1 MIALSKIALRTCLA
15 ALLLVPSA
23 NVIAASAALPSPTR
37 ADCDRPEW
45 QQVLRPADPAT
56 APAAAEAAWLDGR
69 TLRWPGPTL
78 SPGDRVEWVVQ
89 RPGQADE
96 VMALQAA
103 AADPASSR
111 RAPHIADGPTWQ
123 VPTGLSS
130 AMLRA
135 LHRSA
140 SHLRHVA
147 ADGTVRQRTEAQAA
161 LALDDLF
168 GTAASDPRPLGA
180 TLSSADGSAG
190 RTTFRVWAP
199 TAQRVWLCL
208 HADTGAPARALVP
221 MQFEPRTGL
230 WQHTAAGRL
239 QGQAYTYLADV
250 AVRGTGWVRNRV
262 TDPYATALATDSVRT
277 VVADLDDPAL
287 MPAGWRTA
295 PSPHGR
301 APHPVD
307 MVIYELHVRDFSVS
321 DDSVPEAHRGKYLG
335 FTHETSRGMQHLSAL
350 SKAGLTDVHLLPVFD
365 LATVPETGC
374 VTPKVDPAPPDSDR
388 PQAQVM
394 AAADR
399 DCFNWGY
406 DPWHF
411 NAPEG
416 SYAVAPDGL
425 SRIVEFRQMVLALHR
440 AGLRVGMDVVYNHT
454 TASGQREK
462 SVLDRIVPGYYQ
474 RLNARGAVET
484 STCCDNTATE
494 HRMMARLML
503 DSLELWARHY
513 RIDSFRF
520 DLMGHQPR
528 DAMVAAQQRL
538 RRALGREIH
547 FIGEGWNFGEVAN
560 NARFRQASQR
570 ELGGTGIA
578 TFSDRGRDAV
588 RGGGHDD
595 SGTRL
600 VSRQGW
606 LNGLHHAP
614 NALGGEATRAQL
626 MAAAD
631 QVRVGLAGTLR
642 SVELTAHDGRRLTLE
657 QLRYHDQPA
666 GYVTEP
672 AEVVN
677 YVDNHDNQTLF
688 DINALRLP
696 RDTSREDRARVQVL
710 GIALT
715 AFSQGVAYF
724 HAGVETLRSKS
735 LDRNSYD
742 SGDWFNVMDWTL
754 QDNGFAR
761 GLPPQRDNAASW
773 DVMRPVLA
781 DPGIKP
787 QPEHIRWTRDAFID
801 LLRIRA
807 STPLLRLRTAAEVR
821 QRLTWL
827 NTGPSQEPTVMA
839 VLLDGRDLPGAGFQA
854 VATFVN
860 ASREP
865 QRIPAPEARG
875 RAFELHPVHRA
886 AGAADARARQATFD
900 AARNEF
906 TIPART
912 AVAFVLR

>member
-15 ALLLVPSA
+15 ALLVAPSA
-23 NVIAASAALPSPTR
+23 NVVAASAALPSPTR

-111 RAPHIADGPTWQ
+111 RAPHIADGPTWH

-180 TLSSADGSAG
+180 TLSPAAGSAA
-190 RTTFRVWAP
+190 RPTFRVWAP

-208 HADTGAPARALVP
+208 HADTQAPARALVP

-287 MPAGWRTA
+287 MPAGWRTT

-374 VTPKVDPAPPDSDR
+374 VTPKVDPAPPDSER

-416 SYAVAPDGL
+416 SYATDAMDGL
-425 SRIVEFRQMVLALHR
+425 RRIVEFRRMVMGLHA

-454 TASGQREK
+454 TASGQNEN
-462 SVLDRIVPGYYQ
+462 SVLDRVVPGYYH
-474 RLNARGAVET
+474 RLTADGTVTN
-484 STCCDNTATE
+484 STCCDNTAPE
-494 HRMMARLML
+494 HRMMGQLMI
-503 DSLELWARHY
+503 DSAALWAREY
-513 RIDSFRF
+513 RIASFRF
-520 DLMGHQPR
+520 DLMGHLPRPVMESLR
-528 DAMVAAQQRL
+528 DAVNAA
-538 RRALGREIH
+538 AGREVQL
-547 FIGEGWNFGEVAN
+547 FGEGWNFGEVAN
-560 NARFRQASQR
+560 DARFVQARQ
-570 ELGGTGIA
+570 GGLAGSRIGA
-578 TFSDRGRDAV
+578 FGDKLRDAV
-588 RGGGHDD
+588 RGGGCCD
-595 SGTRL
+595 SGGAL
-600 VSRQGW
+600 VSEQGW
-606 LNGLHHAP
+606 VNGLHYAP
-614 NALGGEATRAQL
+614 NASAGSRPLNDLRWRGDLIKG
-626 MAAAD
+626 
-631 QVRVGLAGTLR
+631 GLAGSIEDFTL
-642 SVELTAHDGRRLTLE
+642 LTHWDATV
-657 QLRYHDQPA
+657 QLKDLGGVGFARQPD
-666 GYVTEP
+666 
-672 AEVVN
+672 EVVN
-677 YVDNHDNQTLF
+677 YVENHDNLTLY
-688 DINALRLP
+688 DINALKLP
-696 RDTSREDRARVQVL
+696 RGTSAADRARAQILGVSTVAFAQ
-710 GIALT
+710 GIAY
-715 AFSQGVAYF
+715 V
-724 HAGVETLRSKS
+724 HAGVEFLRSKS

-886 AGAADARARQATFD
+886 AGAADARAREATFD
-900 AARNEF
+900 ATRGEF

-912 AVAFVLR
+912 AVVFVVL